1 MPRAGSSGISHVL
14 NFGPS
19 LSGITALSVSPLEPR
34 EKLAHALGPFV
45 HPSIHSFS
53 TEDLLYASSVPG
65 CRDSSVLTIKL
76 GMC

>member
-1 MPRAGSSGISHVL
+1 MSRAGSSGVSHVL
-14 NFGPS
+14 NFGPPS
-19 LSGITALSVSPLEPR
+19 LVSQPSTSPLEPQ
-34 EKLAHALGPFV
+34 EQLAHVLGPFV

-65 CRDSSVLTIKL
+65 CRASSALTIKL